1 MAKIAENVYNFI
13 KPIVEDLGLELY
25 DVEYE
30 KKDTGMN
37 LTVLID
43 SPNGITIEDC
53 EKVHKAIDDPLDE
66 LNPTNDKT
74 YILNVSSI
82 GIDRPFK
89 TDKDFNRNI
98 GELVEVRLF
107 KPIEKKKLF
116 EGTLIAFDNDF
127 VTIIQND
134 QEIKIERKSISKIS
148 KVINF

>member
-127 VTIIQND
+127 VTIIQDD